1 MCEIAKID
9 QALLS
14 FALDYDKKTV
24 VKDQKKLDS
33 QVVAQNLKRGNTLRN
48 LQCLVMVKVLWPG

>member
-14 FALDYDKKTV
+14 CPLDYDKKTV

-33 QVVAQNLKRGNTLRN
+33 QVVAQNLKKEEIHCGT
-48 LQCLVMVKVLWPG
+48 CSVW